1 MAYVYE
7 PFLYVLEYARLDFI
21 AQVVEQPDTGV
32 NGKHILEYESALIQV
47 FPERTLDLFCFM
59 FYLLFHT
66 LKNYV
71 TFYIGIPYE
80 KYAKWSFTNRIF
92 R

>member
-47 FPERTLDLFCFM
+47 FPVRMLDLF
-59 FYLLFHT
+59 
-66 LKNYV
+66 
-71 TFYIGIPYE
+71 
-80 KYAKWSFTNRIF
+80 
-92 R
+92 

>member
-47 FPERTLDLFCFM
+47 FPERMLDLFFSR
-59 FYLLFHT
+59 HST
-66 LKNYV
+66 PKTHHN
-71 TFYIGIPYE
+71 
-80 KYAKWSFTNRIF
+80 IF
-92 R
+92 IVVYGLVKMIFLSDDV

>member
-47 FPERTLDLFCFM
+47 FPERMLDLFCFM

-66 LKNYV
+66 RKNYDILHQN
-71 TFYIGIPYE
+71 TI
-80 KYAKWSFTNRIF
+80 
-92 R
+92 